1 MYYSSGNYEAFAHP
15 QKPEGVENKQAYI
28 IGSGL
33 AGLTAA
39 AYLVRDG
46 QMPGEKIHILERD
59 PRAGGACDG
68 WDYSQL
74 GYTMRGGREMDNHF
88 EVMWD
93 LFRDVPSIED
103 PSVSVL
109 DYYYWLNKR
118 DPNYSLC
125 RATVNRGENAHTDNK
140 FDLSDKA
147 CMEIMNL
154 FFTPEEDL
162 QDKVI
167 TEYFSDEVLN
177 SNFWLYWRTMF
188 AFENWHSAL
197 EMKRYVTRFI
207 HHVGGLPDFSALR
220 FTRYNQYESMILP
233 LENYLKAHGVDFQFN
248 THVLDVRFSD
258 DSAKSDHRKLATEI
272 RLVRNESQEAVDAA
286 TGVQPEGTDGAQ
298 EPAAQAGTPE
308 TIKLTEND
316 LVFITPGSC
325 VAHSSFGSQ
334 DKPAL
339 YDPALTPG
347 DGWDLW
353 KSIAAQDPAFGHPEK
368 FCGDPAKS
376 NWESATVTTLD
387 DKIIPYIEKICQRD
401 PLSGGVVTGG
411 IVSVKDSNWLL
422 SWTIN
427 RQPQFRDQKPGTV
440 CVWLYGLFTDTPGNY
455 VKKAMRDCTGI
466 EICEEWLYHLG
477 VPEEQIEELATKSA
491 NTVPCMMPYIT
502 AFFMPRAEGDRPQVV
517 PEGAVNFA
525 FIGQFA
531 ETPRDTIF
539 TTEYSMR
546 TGMEAVYTLLDI
558 DRGVPEVWGS
568 CYDLRVLLNATVLLR
583 DGKPATDMNMNI
595 LEKLLLSKGLKE
607 IEGTDIYGLLKE
619 YGVIPTTDKNEEVQ
633 GPATG
638 AVWPGIH

>member
-15 QKPEGVENKQAYI
+15 LKPEGVENKHAYI

-39 AYLVRDG
+39 AYLVRDA
-46 QMPGEKIHILERD
+46 QMPGENIHILERD

-68 WDYSQL
+68 WDYTQL

-103 PSVSVL
+103 PNVSVL

-125 RATVNRGENAHTDNK
+125 RATVNRGEDAHTDNK
-140 FDLSDKA
+140 FNLSDKA

-197 EMKRYVTRFI
+197 EMKRYVTRFV
-207 HHVGGLPDFSALR
+207 HHLGGLPDFSALR

-258 DSAKSDHRKLATEI
+258 DGAKSDQRKLATEI
-272 RLVRNESQEAVDAA
+272 RLVRNDSQAAIDAA
-286 TGVQPEGTDGAQ
+286 TGVQAESEAVEKTAAESGAF
-298 EPAAQAGTPE
+298 E
-308 TIKLTEND
+308 TIQLTEND

-339 YDPALTPG
+339 FDPQLTPG

-353 KSIAAQDPAFGHPEK
+353 KSIATQDPAFGHPEK
-368 FCGDPAKS
+368 FCSDPEKS

-387 DKIIPYIEKICQRD
+387 DKILPYIEKICQRD

-411 IVSVKDSNWLL
+411 IVSVEDSNWLL

-440 CVWLYGLFTDTPGNY
+440 CVWVYSLFTDKPGNY
-455 VKKAMRDCTGI
+455 VKKAMRDCTGE

-477 VPEEQIEELATKSA
+477 VPEEQIHELATNSA

-502 AFFMPRAEGDRPQVV
+502 AFFMPRAEGDRPLVV

-568 CYDLRVLLNATVLLR
+568 VFDLRVLLNATVLLR

-619 YGVIPTTDKNEEVQ
+619 FGVIPTTDKNKDVV

>member
-197 EMKRYVTRFI
+197 EMKRYITRFI

-258 DSAKSDHRKLATEI
+258 DGAKSDHRKLATEI

-298 EPAAQAGTPE
+298 KPAAQTGTPE

-339 YDPALTPG
+339 YDPVLTPG

>member
-15 QKPEGVENKQAYI
+15 LKPEGVQDKHAYI

-39 AYLVRDG
+39 CYLVRDA
-46 QMPGEKIHILERD
+46 QMPGENIHILERD

-68 WDYSQL
+68 WDYAQL

-93 LFRDVPSIED
+93 LYRDIPSIED
-103 PSVSVL
+103 PDVSVL

-125 RATVNRGENAHTDNK
+125 RATRNRGEDAHTDNK
-140 FDLSDKA
+140 FNLSDKG
-147 CMEIMNL
+147 CMEILQL
-154 FFTPEEDL
+154 FFTPEEEL
-162 QDKVI
+162 QDKKI

-197 EMKRYVTRFI
+197 EMKRYITRFV
-207 HHVGGLPDFSALR
+207 HHLGGLPDFSALR

-233 LENYLKAHGVDFQFN
+233 LERYLKAHGVDFQFN
-248 THVLDVRFSD
+248 THVLDVRFSCD
-258 DSAKSDHRKLATEI
+258 DAKDDARKIATQITLRHE
-272 RLVRNESQEAVDAA
+272 D
-286 TGVQPEGTDGAQ
+286 
-298 EPAAQAGTPE
+298 AQAQIDASVGLPDAPATDKGAPPSPE
-308 TIKLTEND
+308 EIIPLTEDD

-334 DKPAL
+334 TKPARFAPEL
-339 YDPALTPG
+339 VEG

-353 KSIAAQDPAFGHPEK
+353 QRIAAQSPAFGHPEK
-368 FCGDPAKS
+368 FCSTPELS

-387 DKIIPYIEKICQRD
+387 DKILPYIQKICHRD

-411 IVSVKDSNWLL
+411 IVSVEDSSWLL

-427 RQPQFRDQKPGTV
+427 RQPQFRKQAPGTV
-440 CVWLYGLFTDTPGNY
+440 CVWVYSLFTDKPGDY
-455 VKKAMRDCTGI
+455 ITKPMRDCTGQ

-477 VPEEQIEELATKSA
+477 VPEDQIEDLATNSA

-502 AFFMPRAEGDRPQVV
+502 AFFMPRSAGDRPKVV
-517 PEGAVNFA
+517 PDGAVNFA

-546 TGMEAVYTLLDI
+546 TGMEAVYALLDI

-568 CYDLRVLLNATVLLR
+568 CFDLRVLLNATVLLR
-583 DGKPATDMNMNI
+583 DGKPATDMNMSLI
-595 LEKLLLSKGLKE
+595 EKLLLSKGLDA

-619 YGVIPTTDKNEEVQ
+619 FKVIPTDEKNADVPE
-633 GPATG
+633 PATG

>member
-15 QKPEGVENKQAYI
+15 QKPDGVENKTAYI

-39 AYLVRDG
+39 CYLIRDG
-46 QMPGEKIHILERD
+46 QMPGDKIHILERD

-68 WDYSQL
+68 WDYANL
-74 GYTMRGGREMDNHF
+74 GFTMRGGREMDNHF

-93 LFRDVPSIED
+93 LYRDIPSIED
-103 PSVSVL
+103 ENVSLL

-125 RATVNRGENAHTDNK
+125 RATVDRGHDAHTDNK
-140 FDLSDKA
+140 FDLSDKGA
-147 CMEIMNL
+147 QEILKL
-154 FFTPEEDL
+154 FFTPESEL
-162 QDKVI
+162 QDKRI

-197 EMKRYVTRFI
+197 EMKRYITRFV
-207 HHVGGLPDFSALR
+207 HHIGGLPDFSALR

-233 LENYLKAHGVDFQFN
+233 MQNYLEKHGVSFEFD
-248 THVLDVRFSD
+248 THVTDVNFSCD
-258 DSAKSDHRKLATEI
+258 ESKSDNKKVATELI
-272 RLVRNESQEAVDAA
+272 YERDGESH
-286 TGVQPEGTDGAQ
+286 
-298 EPAAQAGTPE
+298 
-308 TIKLTEND
+308 TIELTEDD

-334 DKPAL
+334 DTPAKF
-339 YDPALTPG
+339 DPTLVEG

-353 KSIAAQDPAFGHPEK
+353 KRIAAQDPSFGHPEK
-368 FCGDPAKS
+368 FCGFPEQS

-387 DKIIPYIEKICQRD
+387 DKIIPYIEAICKRD

-411 IVSVKDSNWLL
+411 IVSIKDSNWLM

-427 RQPQFRDQKPGTV
+427 RQPQFRAQPEGEV

-455 VKKAMRDCTGI
+455 IKKPMRDCTGK

-477 VPEEQIEELATKSA
+477 VPEDQIEELASNSA

-568 CYDLRVLLNATVLLR
+568 AFDLRCLLNATVLLR
-583 DGKPATDMNMNI
+583 DGKPATDMNMSLI
-595 LEKLLLSKGLKE
+595 EKLLLSKGIDAVK
-607 IEGTDIYGLLKE
+607 GTDIYGMLKE
-619 YGVIPTTDKNEEVQ
+619 FKVIPTDEENADIT

>member
-15 QKPEGVENKQAYI
+15 LKPEGVEDKQAYI

-39 AYLVRDG
+39 CYLVRDA
-46 QMPGEKIHILERD
+46 QMPGKNIHILERD

-68 WDYSQL
+68 WDYAQL

-93 LFRDVPSIED
+93 LFRDIPSIED

-125 RATVNRGENAHTDNK
+125 RATVNRGQDAHTDNK
-140 FDLSDKA
+140 FNLSDKA

-154 FFTPEEDL
+154 FFTPEADL
-162 QDKVI
+162 QDKPI
-167 TEYFSDEVLN
+167 TDYFSDEVLD

-197 EMKRYVTRFI
+197 EMKRYVTRYI
-207 HHVGGLPDFSALR
+207 HHLGGLPDFSALR

-233 LENYLKAHGVDFQFN
+233 MVNYLEEHGVDFQFN
-248 THVLDVRFSD
+248 THVTDVNFSCD
-258 DSAKSDHRKLATEI
+258 DAKDIARKMANEI
-272 RLVRNESQEAVDAA
+272 VLRRNNSQAAQDAA
-286 TGVQPEGTDGAQ
+286 TGVQGGGAIEEAPE
-298 EPAAQAGTPE
+298 ES
-308 TIKLTEND
+308 IKLTEND

-334 DKPAL
+334 TEAAQF
-339 YDPALTPG
+339 DPTLAAG

-353 KSIAAQDPAFGHPEK
+353 KRIAVQNPAFGHPEK

-387 DKIIPYIEKICQRD
+387 DKIIPYIEKICKRD
-401 PLSGGVVTGG
+401 PLSGNVVTGG
-411 IVSVKDSNWLL
+411 IVSVKDSSWLL

-440 CVWLYGLFTDTPGNY
+440 CVWVYSLFTDVPGDY
-455 VKKAMRDCTGI
+455 IKKPMRDCTGI

-477 VPEEQIEELATKSA
+477 VPEDQIEDLATNSA
-491 NTVPCMMPYIT
+491 NTIPCMMPYIT
-502 AFFMPRAEGDRPQVV
+502 AFFMPRAEGDRPLVV

-568 CYDLRVLLNATVLLR
+568 CFDLRVLLNATVLLR

-607 IEGTDIYGLLKE
+607 IENTDIYGLLKE
-619 YGVIPTTDKNEEVQ
+619 FGVIPTTDANRDVV
-633 GPATG
+633 GPAPG

>member
-15 QKPEGVENKQAYI
+15 LKPEGVEDKQAYI
-28 IGSGL
+28 IGAGL
-33 AGLTAA
+33 AGLTTAF
-39 AYLVRDG
+39 YLVRDA
-46 QMPGEKIHILERD
+46 QMPGERVHILERD

-93 LFRDVPSIED
+93 VFRDVPSIED
-103 PSVSVL
+103 DSVSVL

-125 RATVNRGENAHTDNK
+125 RATVDRGKNAGTDNK
-140 FDLSDKA
+140 FNLSDKA

-154 FFTPEEDL
+154 FFTPEDQL
-162 QDKVI
+162 QDKKI
-167 TEYFSDEVLN
+167 TDYFSDDVLD

-207 HHVGGLPDFSALR
+207 HHIGGLPDFSALR

-233 LENYLKAHGVDFQFN
+233 LENYLKAHGVDFQFD
-248 THVLDVRFSD
+248 THVTDIEFSCSDAKDNDRKVATELRFVRDSD
-258 DSAKSDHRKLATEI
+258 ASGQAAAVGLPDSANPAP
-272 RLVRNESQEAVDAA
+272 Q
-286 TGVQPEGTDGAQ
+286 GA
-298 EPAAQAGTPE
+298 EEVIA
-308 TIKLTEND
+308 LSEND

-334 DKPAL
+334 DAPAAFKPE
-339 YDPALTPG
+339 LTPG

-353 KSIAAQDPAFGHPEK
+353 KRIAAQSPEFGHPDK
-368 FCGDPAKS
+368 FCGSPELS

-387 DKIIPYIEKICQRD
+387 ARILPYIEAICQRD
-401 PLSGGVVTGG
+401 PLSGNVVTGG

-427 RQPQFRDQKPGTV
+427 RQPQFRAQKTGQV
-440 CVWLYGLFTDTPGNY
+440 CVWLYGLFTDKPGNY
-455 VKKAMRDCTGI
+455 VKKPMRACTGR

-477 VPEEQIEELATKSA
+477 VPEDQIEDLAATSA

-502 AFFMPRAEGDRPQVV
+502 AFFMPRASDDRPLVV
-517 PEGAVNFA
+517 PHGAVNFA

-568 CYDLRVLLNATVLLR
+568 AFDVRALLNATVLLR
-583 DGKPATDMNMNI
+583 DGKPATEMNMSI
-595 LEKLLLSKGLKE
+595 IEKLALAKGLDE
-607 IEGTDIYGLLKE
+607 IKGTDVYGLLKE
-619 YGVIPTTDKNEEVQ
+619 FGVIPTDADNADTYE
-633 GPATG
+633 PAVG
-638 AVWPGIH
+638 ALWPGIH

>member
-15 QKPEGVENKQAYI
+15 LKPEGVEGKQAYI

-39 AYLVRDG
+39 CYLVRDA
-46 QMPGEKIHILERD
+46 QMPGKNIHILERD

-93 LFRDVPSIED
+93 LFRDIPSIED
-103 PSVSVL
+103 ENVSVL

-125 RATVNRGENAHTDNK
+125 RATIDRGKDAHTDNL
-140 FDLSDKA
+140 FNLSDKG
-147 CMEIMNL
+147 CMEILKL
-154 FFTPEEDL
+154 FFTPEEQL
-162 QDKVI
+162 QDKKI
-167 TEYFSDEVLN
+167 TDYFSDEVLN

-197 EMKRYVTRFI
+197 EMKRYVTRFV
-207 HHVGGLPDFSALR
+207 HHLGGLPDFSALR

-233 LENYLKAHGVDFQFN
+233 MQKYLEAHGVDFQFN
-248 THVLDVRFSD
+248 THVLDVNFSCD
-258 DSAKSDHRKLATEI
+258 EAKDNSRKVATQILLLREDAPAAI
-272 RLVRNESQEAVDAA
+272 DAA
-286 TGVQPEGTDGAQ
+286 EGVQDADAADNAKGTASV
-298 EPAAQAGTPE
+298 E
-308 TIKLTEND
+308 TIQLTEND

-334 DKPAL
+334 DEPAKFAPEL
-339 YDPALTPG
+339 VDG
-347 DGWDLW
+347 DAWDLW
-353 KSIAAQDPAFGHPEK
+353 KRIAVQSPDFGHPEK
-368 FCGDPAKS
+368 FCSTPELS

-387 DKIIPYIEKICQRD
+387 DKIIPYIEKICRRD
-401 PLSGGVVTGG
+401 PLSGNVVTGG
-411 IVSVKDSNWLL
+411 IVSVEDSSWLL

-427 RQPQFRDQKPGTV
+427 RQPQFRAQKPGTV
-440 CVWLYGLFTDTPGNY
+440 CVWVYSLFTDRPGDY
-455 VKKAMRDCTGI
+455 VKKPMRDCTGK
-466 EICEEWLYHLG
+466 EICEEWLYHIG
-477 VPEEQIEELATKSA
+477 VPEDQIEELAENSA

-502 AFFMPRAEGDRPQVV
+502 AFFMPRAEGDRPLVV

-568 CYDLRVLLNATVLLR
+568 CFDLRVLLNATVLLR
-583 DGKPATDMNMNI
+583 DGKPATDMNMSLI
-595 LEKLLLSKGLKE
+595 EKLLLSKGLDA
-607 IEGTDIYGLLKE
+607 IEDTDIYGLLKE
-619 YGVIPTTDKNEEVQ
+619 FGVIPTTDENRNIK

>member
-15 QKPEGVENKQAYI
+15 LPPEGVENKQAYI

-33 AGLTAA
+33 AGLAA
-39 AYLVRDG
+39 ACFLVRDG
-46 QMPGEKIHILERD
+46 RMPGEKIHILERD
-59 PRAGGACDG
+59 PRAGGGCDG
-68 WDYSQL
+68 WDYPGL

-93 LFRDVPSIED
+93 LFRDIPSIED

-125 RATVNRGENAHTDNK
+125 RATQDRGQDAHTDNK
-140 FDLSDKA
+140 FNLSDKA

-154 FFTPEEDL
+154 FFTPEEEL

-197 EMKRYVTRFI
+197 EMKRYVTRFV
-207 HHVGGLPDFSALR
+207 HHLGGLPDFSALR

-233 LENYLKAHGVDFQFN
+233 MVNYLESHGVDFQFN
-248 THVLDVRFSD
+248 THVTDVRFSCD
-258 DSAKSDHRKLATEI
+258 DARD
-272 RLVRNESQEAVDAA
+272 
-286 TGVQPEGTDGAQ
+286 
-298 EPAAQAGTPE
+298 
-308 TIKLTEND
+308 
-316 LVFITPGSC
+316 
-325 VAHSSFGSQ
+325 
-334 DKPAL
+334 
-339 YDPALTPG
+339 
-347 DGWDLW
+347 
-353 KSIAAQDPAFGHPEK
+353 EK
-368 FCGDPAKS
+368 I
-376 NWESATVTTLD
+376 L
-387 DKIIPYIEKICQRD
+387 PYIEKICKRD

-411 IVSVKDSNWLL
+411 IVSVKDSSWLL

-427 RQPQFRDQKPGTV
+427 RQPQFRAQPEGQV
-440 CVWLYGLFTDTPGNY
+440 CVWLYGLFTDAPGDY
-455 VKKAMRDCTGI
+455 VKKPMRDCTGK

-477 VPEEQIEELATKSA
+477 VPEEQIEELAEHSA

-502 AFFMPRAEGDRPQVV
+502 AFFMPRADGDRPLVV

-568 CYDLRVLLNATVLLR
+568 VFDLRVLLNATVLLR
-583 DGKPATDMNMNI
+583 DGKPATDMNMNV

-607 IEGTDIYGLLKE
+607 IEHTDIYGLLKE
-619 YGVIPTTDKNEEVQ
+619 FGVIPTTDENRDVPV
-633 GPATG
+633 PATG

>member
-15 QKPEGVENKQAYI
+15 LKPEGVDGKSAYI
-28 IGSGL
+28 VGSGL
-33 AGLTAA
+33 AGLAA
-39 AYLVRDG
+39 ACFLVRDG
-46 QMPGEKIHILERD
+46 QMAGERIHILERG
-59 PRAGGACDG
+59 PRAGGGCDG
-68 WDYSQL
+68 WDYPSL

-93 LFRDVPSIED
+93 LFRDIPSIED
-103 PSVSVL
+103 PNVSVL

-125 RATVNRGENAHTDNK
+125 RATVNRGQDAHTDNR

-197 EMKRYVTRFI
+197 EMKRYITRFV

-233 LENYLKAHGVDFQFN
+233 MVRYLEKAGVDFQYN
-248 THVLDVRFSD
+248 THVTDVRFSVD
-258 DSAKSDHRKLATEI
+258 EAKSDNRKLATQI
-272 RLVRNESQEAVDAA
+272 KLRRNESQAAQDAA
-286 TGVQPEGTDGAQ
+286 TGVPGGGQVEPGA
-298 EPAAQAGTPE
+298 EE
-308 TIKLTEND
+308 TIELSEND

-325 VAHSSFGSQ
+325 VAHSTFGDQ
-334 DKPAL
+334 DTPAAFAPEL
-339 YDPALTPG
+339 CDG

-353 KSIAAQDPAFGHPEK
+353 KRIAAQSPDFGHPEK
-368 FCGDPAKS
+368 FCSTPELS
-376 NWESATVTTLD
+376 NWESATITTLD
-387 DKIIPYIEKICQRD
+387 ERILPYIEKICKRD

-411 IVSVKDSNWLL
+411 IVSVEDSNWLL

-427 RQPQFRDQKPGTV
+427 RQPQFKEQKPGTV
-440 CVWLYGLFTDTPGNY
+440 CVWVYSLFTDKPGNY
-455 VKKAMRDCTGI
+455 IQKPMRQCTGK

-477 VPEEQIEELATKSA
+477 VPEDQIEDLAEKSA

-502 AFFMPRAEGDRPQVV
+502 AFFMPRAAGDRPLVV
-517 PEGAVNFA
+517 PEGAKNFA

-568 CYDLRVLLNATVLLR
+568 AFDLRCLLNATVMLR
-583 DGKPATDMNMNI
+583 DGKPATDMNMSL
-595 LEKLLLSKGLKE
+595 LEKLMLSRGLKA
-607 IEGTDIYGLLKE
+607 IEGTDIYDLLLE
-619 YGVIPTTDKNEEVQ
+619 YGVIPATEKNADDPK
-633 GPATG
+633 PATG

>member
-15 QKPEGVENKQAYI
+15 LKPEGVDGKSAYI
-28 IGSGL
+28 VGSGL
-33 AGLTAA
+33 AGLAA
-39 AYLVRDG
+39 ACFLVRDG
-46 QMPGEKIHILERD
+46 QMAGERIHILERG
-59 PRAGGACDG
+59 PRAGGGCDG
-68 WDYSQL
+68 WDYPSL

-93 LFRDVPSIED
+93 LFRDIPSIED

-125 RATVNRGENAHTDNK
+125 RATVNRGQDAHTDNR

-197 EMKRYVTRFI
+197 EMKRYITRFV

-233 LENYLKAHGVDFQFN
+233 MVNYLKEHGVDFRYD
-248 THVLDVRFSD
+248 THVTDVRFSCD
-258 DSAKSDHRKLATEI
+258 EAKDENRKVATEI
-272 RLVRNESQEAVDAA
+272 RFLVEDEPEAIGAVEGLPGDAA
-286 TGVQPEGTDGAQ
+286 PD
-298 EPAAQAGTPE
+298 PAGIREQVIP
-308 TIKLTEND
+308 LTEND
-316 LVFITPGSC
+316 LVFITPGSL

-334 DKPAL
+334 NTPAR
-339 YDPALTPG
+339 YAPELTPG

-353 KSIAAQDPAFGHPEK
+353 KRIAAQSPAFGRPEK

-376 NWESATVTTLD
+376 TRESAPAATLD
-387 DKIIPYIEKICQRD
+387 EKILPYITAICKRD

-411 IVSVKDSNWLL
+411 IVSVRDSNWLL
-422 SWTIN
+422 SWTSN
-427 RQPQFRDQKPGTV
+427 RQPQFRDQEPGTV
-440 CVWLYGLFTDTPGNY
+440 CVWLYGLFTDVDGNY
-455 VKKAMRDCTGI
+455 VKKPMRDCTGK
-466 EICEEWLYHLG
+466 EICQEWLYHLG
-477 VPEEQIEELATKSA
+477 VPEEQIEELAEKSA
-491 NTVPCMMPYIT
+491 NTVTCMMPYIT
-502 AFFMPRAEGDRPQVV
+502 AFFMSRADGDRPLVV

-568 CYDLRVLLNATVLLR
+568 AYDLRCLLNATVLLR
-583 DGKPATDMNMNI
+583 DGKPATDMNMNV
-595 LEKLLLSKGLKE
+595 LEKLLLSRGLKE
-607 IEGTDIYGLLKE
+607 IEHTDIYGLLKE
-619 YGVIPTTDKNEEVQ
+619 YGVIPTTDENRAVA
-633 GPATG
+633 GRATG